1 MSSEPQA
8 SGGAEAE
15 PPDPGLVTSTIA
27 RLRAEHENSTAA
39 ASRAVLLHEIGVLE
53 ELTGDEAGAA
63 RDLLGAVNAEPEFRE
78 PLERLIAIIE
88 RRQSYKNLG
97 KLLERLVKV
106 AERPEE
112 KARALT
118 ERAAYLADHEGELG
132 AAREALERALEEKND
147 DALAWLLLEMLAGKL
162 GDEEL
167 RAHALAA
174 RAELTQDSTWRALL
188 LASRAE
194 VQLGAG
200 EVDAALASLEQALER
215 PSQARFL
222 VLLALEDLGRR
233 AERPDVL
240 ARALDSQAKVILEA
254 MANAEAGDALGVP
267 RYRRGAAYAA
277 DAWVR
282 AADVQRH
289 RGDLAAA
296 TALLDQAI
304 EGLPNEPAVAHAR
317 LTLAEL
323 SGDTGTAAR
332 LARREIEAGATGAVA
347 SALWLRVA
355 EAAASEGD
363 GASALAALGSALAKD
378 PGCLAARALELDLL
392 AGADPTV
399 LAAALEA
406 SAEQLP
412 TDEGKARA
420 YLLSADIWARS
431 AGDPAG
437 AKAALSQAAMLG
449 LAPGLVARVSRLLAA
464 VSDQPAWYEE
474 ATRRLLAQGAAE
486 GEQPG
491 LWYELVRGRLLRGEL
506 AGTVQAL
513 EGLAQTAS
521 GAWLGHALRAYALGL
536 LPEGVEGA
544 DTARAAAAG
553 AFTELAR
560 AETDP
565 RAQRALRLVVPL
577 RAALSGQRE
586 EAQERLEELHASDT
600 SDLVTATAFAAAAHA
615 RGDHKRAAEALTT
628 AAEGQEELAAAALKL
643 EAGILYWRASER
655 ERAVECFTAAS
666 ALAPGVGGVVLAW
679 ALRAANPDSLDARRK
694 ALDATE
700 DDTDTALGNLERFA
714 LEVARGGDS
723 GRAAPALGK
732 IDDQAPP
739 EIAAAAA
746 LARALW
752 NPPNGGGASRSAAL
766 AELERFGPA
775 VAARARAS
783 IHQLALE
790 RTGSELDSAALTRS
804 AAAWAERDDS
814 AAAALEWLA
823 HAAAARDYEQ
833 ERAARAALAARLGG
847 DAGVALNASARVLA
861 WLHDGDFGAPLEDR
875 RPAAQLINLE
885 LAPPGS
891 DPRRRAGALLG
902 LDRALGDESAQLAAA
917 LTGYNQ
923 LAQLEIQSAI
933 QTFRGVV
940 EAFPDEI
947 IGWEGLRAAAEVAG
961 DRAAVAEASAALGD
975 AVSDDARGAK
985 LWEAAALILLDELG
999 DAERGEFALSRAV
1012 ERDVRRFVSFDRLFR
1027 IVRARKDGR
1036 RLLELIAKRL
1046 EVAEEPS
1053 EIAKLYWERA
1063 RVLRES
1069 GDREG
1074 ALTALENVTL
1084 LEPDHVGALALSG
1097 EIYITTRQFS
1107 EAAENLARLAK
1118 HEEAPVKQ
1126 RLMSG
1131 VAAVDLYE
1139 NKLGDQR
1146 RALEV
1151 LVGLYR
1157 AGLSTLPVRER
1168 LARAAAKIGAWEQA
1182 SEVLEQLMH
1191 ERDTREARVEAA
1203 RLCLAIRRDQLGQPF
1218 EAAQAAASLLREAP
1232 DDGEALDLLLG
1243 GALGPAET
1251 HEPLARGLDALVYTL
1266 QGNPLDAERLDRVAR
1281 IALELRR
1288 APLRQAA
1295 LGALLALGEGGPQ
1308 VDRELGVLDQRVAH
1322 VPAIAID
1329 ESALPELCDPEDRGP
1344 IPNLMRELAS
1354 TFAEAL
1360 GPGLTA
1366 LGVGKKERVDP
1377 RLGLPLRNEIA
1388 AWAGA
1393 LGLGDFDLYLGGKD
1407 PHGVVA
1413 IPGERPALV
1422 AGSAVTAPLS
1432 AVHRQLVARE
1442 LFALRRGSTIVRHRD
1457 VTEIAALIVAAC
1469 KLAGYDLP
1477 SPPYAMLGEFMR
1489 LLGKEMP
1496 RRVKKLLPELAL
1508 PVVQSGQDPIA
1519 WTRAATSSLDRMAV
1533 VAAGDVS
1540 WVLGGV
1546 EGRGRLGASHE
1557 AEERARRL
1565 LSFVLSPA
1573 YLMLRERLGM
1583 GVR

>member
-1 MSSEPQA
+1 M
-8 SGGAEAE
+8 
-15 PPDPGLVTSTIA
+15 
-27 RLRAEHENSTAA
+27 
-39 ASRAVLLHEIGVLE
+39 LLHEIGVLE
-53 ELTGDEAGAA
+53 ELGGDEAAAA

-78 PLERLIAIIE
+78 PLERLISIIE

-132 AAREALERALEEKND
+132 AAREALEQALEEKND

-174 RAELTQDSTWRALL
+174 RAELAQDATWRALL
-188 LASRAE
+188 LMSRAE
-194 VQLGAG
+194 VQLGAA
-200 EVDAALASLEQALER
+200 DADGALASLDQALER
-215 PSQARFL
+215 PSRARFL

-240 ARALDSQAKVILEA
+240 ARALDSQAKLIVES
-254 MANAEAGDALGVP
+254 MANADAGDALGVP
-267 RYRRGAAYAA
+267 RYRRSAAHAA

-323 SGDTGTAAR
+323 SGDTATAAR
-332 LARREIEAGATGAVA
+332 LARRELEAGATGAVA

-363 GASALAALGSALAKD
+363 GASALAALGSALSKD

-412 TDEGKARA
+412 TDDGKARA
-420 YLLSADIWARS
+420 FLLSADTWARS

-449 LAPGLVARVSRLLAA
+449 LPPSLIARVSRLLAA
-464 VSDQPAWYEE
+464 VGDQPTWYEE

-491 LWYELVRGRLLRGEL
+491 LWYELVRSRLLRGEL
-506 AGTVQAL
+506 TGAVQAL

-521 GAWLGHALRAYALGL
+521 GAWLGHALRAYAMGL
-536 LPEGVEGA
+536 VPEGAEGGDA
-544 DTARAAAAG
+544 ARAAAAG
-553 AFTELAR
+553 AFAELAR

-565 RAQRALRLVVPL
+565 RAQRALRVVVPL
-577 RAALSGQRE
+577 RAALSGQRD
-586 EAQERLEELHASDT
+586 EAQEKLEELHASDA
-600 SDLVTATAFAAAAHA
+600 SDLVTATAFAAAARA
-615 RGDHKRAAEALTT
+615 RGDHKRAAEALST
-628 AAEGQEELAAAALKL
+628 AAQGQEDAAAAALKL
-643 EAGILYWRASER
+643 EAGILYWRAGER
-655 ERAVECFTAAS
+655 ERAVDCFTAAS
-666 ALAPGVGGVVLAW
+666 TLVPGVGGVVLAW

-694 ALDATE
+694 ALDAIE

-714 LEVARGGDS
+714 LEVGRGGDG
-723 GRAAPALGK
+723 GRAGAALAK

-752 NPPNGGGASRSAAL
+752 APGNGGGAASRSAAL
-766 AELERFGPA
+766 SELERFGPA

-783 IHQLALE
+783 AHQLALE

-833 ERAARAALAARLGG
+833 ERAARAALAQRLGG
-847 DAGVALNASARVLA
+847 DAGVALNASAKLLA
-861 WLHDGDFGAPLEDR
+861 WLHDGELGAPLEDR
-875 RPAAQLINLE
+875 RPAAQLLNLE

-891 DPRRRAGALLG
+891 DPRRRAAALLG

-947 IGWEGLRAAAEVAG
+947 IGWEGLRAAADVAG
-961 DRAAVAEASAALGD
+961 DRATVAEASAALGD

-1027 IVRARKDGR
+1027 IVRSRKDGR

-1118 HEEAPVKQ
+1118 HDEAPVKQ

-1139 NKLGDQR
+1139 NKLGDQQ

-1157 AGLSTLPVRER
+1157 TGLSTLPVRER

-1182 SEVLEQLMH
+1182 SEVLEQLMR
-1191 ERDTREARVEAA
+1191 ERDTRQARVEAA

-1218 EAAQAAASLLREAP
+1218 EAAQAAINLLREAP
-1232 DDGEALDLLLG
+1232 DDGEALDLLLS

-1251 HEPLARGLDALVYTL
+1251 HEPLARGLDALVYAL
-1266 QGNPLDAERLDRVAR
+1266 EHNPLDAERVDRVAR
-1281 IALELRR
+1281 IALELSR

-1295 LGALLALGEGGPQ
+1295 LGALIALGEGGPQ
-1308 VDRELGVLDQRVAH
+1308 VDRELAVLDQRVAH

-1354 TFAEAL
+1354 TFAAAL
-1360 GPGLTA
+1360 GPGLSA

-1422 AGSAVTAPLS
+1422 TGSAVTAPLS

-1457 VTEIAALIVAAC
+1457 VTEIAALVVAAC
-1469 KLAGYDLP
+1469 KLGGLDLP

-1496 RRVKKLLPELAL
+1496 RRVKKLLPELAH

-1533 VAAGDVS
+1533 IAAGDVS

-1557 AEERARRL
+1557 AEQRARRL
-1565 LSFVLSPA
+1565 LSFVLSPV

>member
-1 MSSEPQA
+1 MSSEPLA
-8 SGGAEAE
+8 SGSAEAV

-27 RLRAEHENSTAA
+27 RLRAEHENSTTAS
-39 ASRAVLLHEIGVLE
+39 SRAVLLHEIGVLE
-53 ELTGDEAGAA
+53 ELAGDEAAAA

-97 KLLERLVKV
+97 KLIERLVKV

-112 KARALT
+112 KARALV
-118 ERAAYLADHEGELG
+118 ERSAYLADHEGELG
-132 AAREALERALEEKND
+132 AAREALEGALEEKND

-162 GDEEL
+162 GDDEL
-167 RAHALAA
+167 RAHSLAA
-174 RAELTQDSTWRALL
+174 RAELTQNVTWRTLL
-188 LASRAE
+188 LMGRAE

-200 EVDAALASLEQALER
+200 DTDGSLATLKQALER
-215 PSQARFL
+215 PSQAKFL
-222 VLLALEDLGRR
+222 ALLALEDLGRR

-240 ARALDSQAKVILEA
+240 AEALDSQAKLIVES
-254 MANAEAGDALGVP
+254 MTDAEAGDALGVP
-267 RYRRGAAYAA
+267 RYRRGAAHAA
-277 DAWVR
+277 DCWVR

-296 TALLDQAI
+296 TGLLDQAI
-304 EGLPNEPAVAHAR
+304 ERLPNEPAVAHAR

-323 SGDTGTAAR
+323 SGDTSTAAR
-332 LARREIEAGATGAVA
+332 LARRELESGATGAVA

-363 GASALAALGSALAKD
+363 GASALAALGSALTND

-392 AGADPTV
+392 GGADATV
-399 LAAALEA
+399 LAAALET

-420 YLLSADIWARS
+420 YLLSADTWARGAS
-431 AGDPAG
+431 DPAG

-449 LAPGLVARVSRLLAA
+449 LAPSLVARVSRLLAA
-464 VSDQPAWYEE
+464 VGEQTAWYEE

-491 LWYELVRGRLLRGEL
+491 LWYELVRSRLLRGEL
-506 AGTVQAL
+506 PGAVQAL
-513 EGLAQTAS
+513 ESLAQTAT

-536 LPEGVEGA
+536 VPEDAEGA
-544 DTARAAAAG
+544 DAARAAAAN
-553 AFTELAR
+553 AFSELAR

-577 RAALSGQRE
+577 RAALSGRHD
-586 EAQERLEELHASDT
+586 EAYEKLEELHASDP
-600 SDLVTATAFAAAAHA
+600 SDLVTATGFAAAARA
-615 RGDHKRAAEALTT
+615 RGEHKRAAEALS
-628 AAEGQEELAAAALKL
+628 AGAEGLEGAAAAALKL
-643 EAGILYWRASER
+643 EAGILYWRSGDR
-655 ERAVECFTAAS
+655 DRAVDCFSAAS
-666 ALAPGVGGVVLAW
+666 TVAPGVGGVVLAW
-679 ALRAANPDSLDARRK
+679 ALRAANPDSLEARRK
-694 ALDATE
+694 ALEAVE
-700 DDTDTALGNLERFA
+700 NDTDAALGHLESFA
-714 LEVARGGDS
+714 LEAGRGGDS
-723 GRAAPALGK
+723 ARASSALDK
-732 IDDQAPP
+732 IDERAPP
-739 EIAAAAA
+739 EIAAAAT

-752 NPPNGGGASRSAAL
+752 VPPNGGAAARSAAL
-766 AELERFGPA
+766 GELERLGPA

-783 IHQLALE
+783 AHQLALE
-790 RTGSELDSAALTRS
+790 RMGNELDSAALTRS
-804 AAAWAERDDS
+804 AAAWAESDGS
-814 AAAALEWLA
+814 AAAALEWLS
-823 HAAAARDYEQ
+823 HAAAGRDYEQ
-833 ERAARAALAARLGG
+833 ERAARAALAKRLGG
-847 DAGVALNASARVLA
+847 DAGVALNASAQLLA
-861 WLHDGDFGAPLEDR
+861 WLYDGELGAVLDDR

-885 LAPPGS
+885 LAPPGC
-891 DPRRRAGALLG
+891 DPRRRARALNG
-902 LDRALGDESAQLAAA
+902 LDRALGEESGQLAAA

-923 LAQLEIQSAI
+923 LAQLETQSAI

-947 IGWEGLRAAAEVAG
+947 IGWEGLRAAAEIAG
-961 DRAAVAEASAALGD
+961 DRATVAEASAALGD
-975 AVSDDARGAK
+975 AVNDDARGAK

-1027 IVRARKDGR
+1027 IVRGRKDGR
-1036 RLLELIAKRL
+1036 RLLELISRRL
-1046 EVAEEPS
+1046 DVAEEPS

-1074 ALTALENVTL
+1074 ALSALENVTL

-1139 NKLGDQR
+1139 NKLHDQR

-1168 LARAAAKIGAWEQA
+1168 LARAAANIGAWEQA
-1182 SEVLEQLMH
+1182 SEVLEQLMN
-1191 ERDTREARVEAA
+1191 ERDTPEARVEAA
-1203 RLCLAIRRDQLGQPF
+1203 RLCMAIRRDRLGQPF
-1218 EAAQAAASLLREAP
+1218 EAALAGVSLLREAP
-1232 DDGEALDLLLG
+1232 DDGEALDLLLS

-1251 HEPLARGLDALVYTL
+1251 HEPLVRGLDALVYEL
-1266 QGNPLDAERLDRVAR
+1266 LRDPLDAERVDRVAR
-1281 IALELRR
+1281 IALELAR

-1295 LGALLALGEGGPQ
+1295 LGALIALGAGSPEI
-1308 VDRELGVLDQRVAH
+1308 DRELAVLDQRVAH

-1344 IPNLMRELAS
+1344 IPLLMRELAS
-1354 TFAEAL
+1354 TFAAAL
-1360 GPGLTA
+1360 GPGLSA

-1407 PHGVVA
+1407 PNGVVA

-1422 AGSAVTAPLS
+1422 AGSALTAPLS

-1457 VTEIAALIVAAC
+1457 ATEIAALIVAAC
-1469 KLAGYDLP
+1469 KLAGLEMP

-1489 LLGKEMP
+1489 LVGKELP

-1508 PVVQSGQDPIA
+1508 PIVQSGQDPIA
-1519 WTRAATSSLDRMAV
+1519 WARAATSSLDRMAV
-1533 VAAGDVS
+1533 IAAGDVS

-1546 EGRGRLGASHE
+1546 DGRGRLGASHE
-1557 AEERARRL
+1557 AEQRARRL

-1573 YLMLRERLGM
+1573 YLMLRDQLGM